1 MKINLHDIFLANQRI
16 KDFIVKTPLSH
27 SYSLSL
33 LSESEIWFKLE
44 NLQKTGS
51 FKIRG
56 ALNKITL
63 LNETEKKKGVITASA
78 GNHAQGVALAAKH
91 FGVLA
96 KVVVPKDTPDTKKNS
111 IKKLG
116 AELIIHGANYDEA
129 ELHAYRLSEKLGMT
143 FIHAF
148 EDKDVICGQG
158 TIGLEC
164 LLESPDFDII
174 LVPAGGGGLIS
185 GIAIAAKSI
194 NPNIKVIGIQSEAS
208 PPWYY
213 SFKAKKLVDVTYKKS
228 IADGLHG
235 GIGKEN
241 LKLALNYI
249 DDFILVTEK
258 EIEKAMSWLA
268 TEYHYMVE
276 GSGAVGIAAILN
288 EKIDVKNKKVLNVIS
303 GGNVDA
309 KVLANIITSNN

>member
-1 MKINLHDIFLANQRI
+1 MKINLHDIFLANRRI

-96 KVVVPKDTPDTKKNS
+96 KVVVPKDTPYTKKNS

-148 EDKDVICGQG
+148 EDKDVICRQG

-164 LLESPDFDII
+164 LLERPDFDII
-174 LVPAGGGGLIS
+174 VVPAGGGGLIT
-185 GIAIAAKSI
+185 GIAIDAKSI
-194 NPNIKVIGIQSEAS
+194 NPNIKVIRIQSEAS